1 MSANT
6 RLELTEADLRA
17 RELLRDFV
25 PDKVFDAHAHLY
37 AKTPG
42 AAELIDYTYE
52 SYCAQMGPMLCDPA
66 VIRINALPHATRN
79 AATPEGRQEENRQI
93 YERLDAAPNCVGCA
107 FVGAGDSRER
117 VEQIVDHPG
126 IKGLK
131 CYAHT
136 TGAAN
141 PNACAINEYL
151 PESAWEVANE
161 KKLSIVLHMM
171 RPAALA
177 DPENF
182 DQIVTM
188 VKRYPDA
195 KLVLA
200 HCARSFASWTGVETI
215 GKLSHLENVWFD
227 LSAIT
232 EPAPMMACIK
242 ATAGKRVMWGSDYPI
257 TLVRGKVVSIN
268 DSFAW
273 ITGAACDAL
282 SDLFRRYNVK
292 PCFVAQENL
301 LAVRQAALL
310 LDLDRTQVEDIFY
323 NNAMNL
329 YGLKD

>member
-1 MSANT
+1 MEKT
-6 RLELTEADLRA
+6 MLELTEADLRA
-17 RELLRDFV
+17 RELLGDFI
-25 PDKVFDAHAHLY
+25 PDNVFDAHAHLY

-42 AAELIDYTYE
+42 ATGLVDYTYE
-52 SYCAQMGPMLCDPA
+52 TYCEQMGPLLCDPT

-107 FVGAGDSRER
+107 FVGADDSRER

-141 PNACAINEYL
+141 PNSCTVNDFL
-151 PESAWEVANE
+151 PESAWQVANE
-161 KKLSIVLHMM
+161 KQLAIVLHMM

-182 DQIVTM
+182 EQITAM
-188 VKRYPDA
+188 ATRYPDA

-200 HCARSFASWTGVETI
+200 HCARSFASWTAVETV

-242 ATAGKRVMWGSDYPI
+242 ATGGKRVMWGSDYPI
-257 TLVRGKVVSIN
+257 TLVRGKVVSFN

-273 ITGAACDAL
+273 ITGASCDAL
-282 SDLFRRYNVK
+282 SDLFARYNVQ
-292 PCFVAQENL
+292 PCILAQENL

-310 LDLDRTQVEDIFY
+310 FDLDRTQIEDIFY
-323 NNAMNL
+323 NNAMHL
-329 YGLKD
+329 FGLSE